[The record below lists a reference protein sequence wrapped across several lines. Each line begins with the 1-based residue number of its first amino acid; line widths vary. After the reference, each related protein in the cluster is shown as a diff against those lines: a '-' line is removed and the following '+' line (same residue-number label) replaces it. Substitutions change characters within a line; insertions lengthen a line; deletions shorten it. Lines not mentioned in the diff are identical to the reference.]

1 MGIEAPKIIAVT
13 ILTSINEADW
23 EGLGQTASI
32 KDQVIR
38 LAKTH

>member
-23 EGLGQTASI
+23 EGLGQTVSI
-32 KDQVIR
+32 R
-38 LAKTH
+38 SGNSLSKTH